1 MSGGYIKP
9 QKTGDHQIVVFTFAG
24 EVKPQHVGKWNDS
37 ILALKKHFGPNVMGI
52 TMKGHSTPP
61 KLLVSQKKKKK

>member
-9 QKTGDHQIVVFTFAG
+9 QKAGDHQIVHFTFAG
-24 EVKPQHVGKWNDS
+24 ELKPGHVKKWNEA
-37 ILALKKHFGPNVMGI
+37 ILALKQHFGPNVMGI

-61 KLLVSQKKKKK
+61 KLLVKNKKK